1 MPELSILMPVYNERA
16 TVERAIEG
24 ALAARMP
31 VDSWEVVVVDDG
43 STDGTRELLRD
54 REWPSEVRV
63 AFHDHN
69 AGKGAALRTALGHA
83 SGTYAAVLDADL
95 EYDPADIARLLPP
108 LINDRADAVFGIRG
122 FASHSSYSFWY
133 VIGNKAVTLAANVL
147 FNSWLD
153 DIMTCHK
160 AMPTELFRSLDLR
173 SRGFEI
179 EGEIA
184 ARLLARG
191 YRVFEVPISYQ
202 ARGREEGKKLTA
214 TDGLRVVATLLRC
227 RLDANPRRSR
237 ARRDPAGHG

>member
-31 VDSWEVVVVDDG
+31 VGSREVVVVDDG
-43 STDGTRELLRD
+43 STDGTRELLRE
-54 REWPSEVRV
+54 REWP
-63 AFHDHN
+63 
-69 AGKGAALRTALGHA
+69 LRTALGEA
-83 SGTYAAVLDADL
+83 SGTYVAVLDADL

-108 LINDRADAVFGIRG
+108 LIDRRADAVFGIRG

-160 AMPTELFRSLDLR
+160 AMPTELFRSLGLR
-173 SRGFEI
+173 SGGFEI

-214 TDGLRVVATLLRC
+214 RDGLRVIATLVRC
-227 RLDANPRRSR
+227 RLDAKPPRSP
-237 ARRDPAGHG
+237 ARRG